1 MCVNTVMVGQTTHD
15 ALGNVEAEFD
25 DANDGNDNIG
35 PDDNDEMYMF
45 DKIATNIESN
55 TANA

>member
-1 MCVNTVMVGQTTHD
+1 MVGQTTHD

-55 TANA
+55 TAKA